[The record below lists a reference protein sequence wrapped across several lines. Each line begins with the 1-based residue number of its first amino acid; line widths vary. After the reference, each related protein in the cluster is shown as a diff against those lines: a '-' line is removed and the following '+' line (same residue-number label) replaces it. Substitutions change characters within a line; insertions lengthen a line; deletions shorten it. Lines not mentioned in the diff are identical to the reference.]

1 MKTKKKIS
9 SVWSSNLV
17 KQVTDFAQRQRE
29 FFVTKTTLFIDCYVA
44 N

>member
-1 MKTKKKIS
+1 ML
-9 SVWSSNLV
+9 SNLV
-17 KQVTDFAQRQRE
+17 KKVTDFAQRQRK